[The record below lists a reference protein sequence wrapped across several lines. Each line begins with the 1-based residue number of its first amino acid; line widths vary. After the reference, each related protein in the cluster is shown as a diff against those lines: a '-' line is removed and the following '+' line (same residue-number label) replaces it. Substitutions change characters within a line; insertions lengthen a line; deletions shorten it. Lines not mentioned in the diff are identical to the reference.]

1 MATVVNSYAVQGVDG
16 YQVEIETTIMNG
28 QPSLSIIGLGD
39 QAVKEAGDRIQA
51 AMDSC
56 GYDFPQKRVIINL
69 APGDKKKSGS
79 HFDLAMAIGLL
90 QEHNLVGIKDLE
102 TYGLIGELSLN
113 GRLRPCRGV
122 LPMIIAAKRVGIKK
136 IIIPK
141 DNLKEAS
148 LVKDIQV
155 IGLEGLKDVVD
166 YLEGRVRSEGIALT
180 GNFVESDNID
190 SDLDFADVRGQ
201 DEVVDAVVL
210 AAAGGHNMLMLGE
223 PGCGKTMIAQRIP
236 TILPQMTDAEALEVT
251 NEDKKV
257 TISRVNSTNTY
268 PSNFMFVAAMN
279 PCPCGYYPGKRC
291 KCTDYEIIKYRGKIS
306 GPILDRM
313 DIQKMVS
320 PVAYFEMD
328 TKSKG
333 RSSAELRTLVEKA
346 RNIQQE
352 RFKAEEGVECNAQMG
367 NSLIQ
372 KYCQLDAPSIE
383 MLKRNS
389 EKYGYSARAIH
400 KMLRLARTSADLDGA
415 ENIRL
420 EDVKKVFCFLSIRP
434 ADSLQSSLF
443 HRETE

>member
-79 HFDLAMAIGLL
+79 HFDLAMSIGLL

-180 GNFVESDNID
+180 GNFVESDNIE

-320 PVAYFEMD
+320 PVAYCEMD

-333 RSSAELRTLVEKA
+333 RSS
-346 RNIQQE
+346 RN
-352 RFKAEEGVECNAQMG
+352 
-367 NSLIQ
+367 
-372 KYCQLDAPSIE
+372 
-383 MLKRNS
+383 
-389 EKYGYSARAIH
+389 
-400 KMLRLARTSADLDGA
+400 
-415 ENIRL
+415 NIR
-420 EDVKKVFCFLSIRP
+420 
-434 ADSLQSSLF
+434 
-443 HRETE
+443 T